1 MLEMTEDVRV
11 RNEDVRVMTED
22 VRVRNEDVRVMIED
36 VRVRTED
43 IRVSPYVSCY
53 YDAVMM
59 FATVLNETLYEE
71 GNPMNGTALTH
82 KMWNRTFPG
91 VNVPVRINQRGYRE
105 SDLTFAFY
113 NMSTGVL
120 TPALIWKYDTDT
132 VDLEVSVTLPW
143 PYNYGVRPVDVPV
156 CGFSNEYCSSK
167 PLSGTVT
174 GIIAGFLGSVS
185 LAGVLVT
192 AFLFRAW
199 KKQYEKDLW
208 WWRIHSTE
216 LSSTS
221 VSAESSFYFKS
232 SLKSLACSTLTEVTS
247 DSSNFSIWKGQLV
260 RLRKLPV
267 KYVHVTRLCLTEF
280 KMLRELNHTNILL
293 VHGACLEDNLKVL
306 VTEPCSKG
314 SLEDLVGSTDVVL
327 DTHFKF
333 SLCTDVINGL
343 CYIHDSP
350 IKCHGRLTSEV
361 CLIDNRFSVK
371 LADYGLPTLYSGC
384 HVDVTSQEYKH
395 ECLWKAPE
403 VLRSGSACLGSR
415 EADIYSFAII
425 LQEVLTKDSP
435 YSVESAFMTT
445 DEIIHKV
452 IVGGEQPF
460 RPSIDL
466 PNTMVAMKSLIESC
480 WAEDPKQRPPSRSV
494 KLSIKKIAISMGETG
509 HLLDNLMKR
518 MESYATNLEK
528 MVDEKTRAL
537 KEEKKKSEE
546 LLDQILP
553 RSVADCL
560 KAGHRVEPQA
570 YECVTIYFSDIVGFT
585 ILSGKST
592 PLEVVDLLNDL
603 YSCFDSTIE
612 AYDVYKVETI
622 GDAYMVVSGLPHR
635 NGNLHVMY
643 IAKMAINFQY
653 PQSATTLA
661 NTYIRSPKV
670 QQPEVQRY
678 SQSATTLADTYIRS
692 ATVQQPEVQRYAQSA
707 TTLANTYIRSP
718 TVQQPEVQ
726 RYAQSATTLADTYIR
741 SPTVQQ
747 PEVQRYAQSATT
759 LANTYIRSPTVQQ
772 PEVQRY
778 AQSATTLADTCIRS
792 ATVQQP
798 EVQRYA
804 QSATTLADT
813 YIRSPTVQQP
823 EVQRYAQSATTLAD
837 TYIRSPTVQQPE
849 VQRYAQSATTLADTH
864 INRKYYAIPS

>member
-1 MLEMTEDVRV
+1 MIFCRQPETRALLLSSYDLGYATSGQYVYFIQDTASQYPSSVLRTNDSSRDQDFLKSLGHALWPFVDKWRSENENFTTEVVQRSATDF
-11 RNEDVRVMTED
+11 NYFYNQSE
-22 VRVRNEDVRVMIED
+22 
-36 VRVRTED
+36 
-43 IRVSPYVSCY
+43 VSPYVSCY

-71 GNPMNGTALTH
+71 GNQMNGTALTH

-143 PYNYGVRPVDVPV
+143 PYNFGVRPVDVPV

-174 GIIAGFLGSVS
+174 GVIAGFLGSVS

-395 ECLWKAPE
+395 G
-403 VLRSGSACLGSR
+403 RS
-415 EADIYSFAII
+415 
-425 LQEVLTKDSP
+425 
-435 YSVESAFMTT
+435 
-445 DEIIHKV
+445 
-452 IVGGEQPF
+452 
-460 RPSIDL
+460 
-466 PNTMVAMKSLIESC
+466 
-480 WAEDPKQRPPSRSV
+480 
-494 KLSIKKIAISMGETG
+494 
-509 HLLDNLMKR
+509 
-518 MESYATNLEK
+518 
-528 MVDEKTRAL
+528 
-537 KEEKKKSEE
+537 SE
-546 LLDQILP
+546 
-553 RSVADCL
+553 
-560 KAGHRVEPQA
+560 
-570 YECVTIYFSDIVGFT
+570 
-585 ILSGKST
+585 
-592 PLEVVDLLNDL
+592 
-603 YSCFDSTIE
+603 
-612 AYDVYKVETI
+612 
-622 GDAYMVVSGLPHR
+622 
-635 NGNLHVMY
+635 
-643 IAKMAINFQY
+643 
-653 PQSATTLA
+653 
-661 NTYIRSPKV
+661 
-670 QQPEVQRY
+670 
-678 SQSATTLADTYIRS
+678 
-692 ATVQQPEVQRYAQSA
+692 
-707 TTLANTYIRSP
+707 
-718 TVQQPEVQ
+718 
-726 RYAQSATTLADTYIR
+726 
-741 SPTVQQ
+741 
-747 PEVQRYAQSATT
+747 
-759 LANTYIRSPTVQQ
+759 
-772 PEVQRY
+772 
-778 AQSATTLADTCIRS
+778 
-792 ATVQQP
+792 
-798 EVQRYA
+798 
-804 QSATTLADT
+804 
-813 YIRSPTVQQP
+813 
-823 EVQRYAQSATTLAD
+823 
-837 TYIRSPTVQQPE
+837 
-849 VQRYAQSATTLADTH
+849 
-864 INRKYYAIPS
+864 

>member
-494 KLSIKKIAISMGETG
+494 KLSIKKIA
-509 HLLDNLMKR
+509 
-518 MESYATNLEK
+518 
-528 MVDEKTRAL
+528 
-537 KEEKKKSEE
+537 
-546 LLDQILP
+546 
-553 RSVADCL
+553 
-560 KAGHRVEPQA
+560 
-570 YECVTIYFSDIVGFT
+570 
-585 ILSGKST
+585 
-592 PLEVVDLLNDL
+592 
-603 YSCFDSTIE
+603 
-612 AYDVYKVETI
+612 
-622 GDAYMVVSGLPHR
+622 
-635 NGNLHVMY
+635 
-643 IAKMAINFQY
+643 
-653 PQSATTLA
+653 
-661 NTYIRSPKV
+661 
-670 QQPEVQRY
+670 
-678 SQSATTLADTYIRS
+678 
-692 ATVQQPEVQRYAQSA
+692 
-707 TTLANTYIRSP
+707 
-718 TVQQPEVQ
+718 
-726 RYAQSATTLADTYIR
+726 
-741 SPTVQQ
+741 
-747 PEVQRYAQSATT
+747 
-759 LANTYIRSPTVQQ
+759 
-772 PEVQRY
+772 
-778 AQSATTLADTCIRS
+778 
-792 ATVQQP
+792 
-798 EVQRYA
+798 
-804 QSATTLADT
+804 
-813 YIRSPTVQQP
+813 
-823 EVQRYAQSATTLAD
+823 
-837 TYIRSPTVQQPE
+837 
-849 VQRYAQSATTLADTH
+849 
-864 INRKYYAIPS
+864 